1 MTKVSRS
8 SAADAARALQSKQA
22 ASSAGLIYVSDT
34 EPGIA
39 RRRAGKGFGYRM
51 PDGSPVRD
59 APTLQRIR
67 QLAIPPAYTEVW
79 ICTKANGHLQA
90 TGRDARRRK
99 QYRYHADW
107 AQVRGDGKFERIMA
121 FGQALPR
128 LRRRLRRDLAL
139 PGYPRDKVLAM
150 VVALMA
156 ETLVR
161 VGNAEYARSNR
172 SYGLTTLR
180 NRHLEFVK
188 GGRARLKFRGKGGQ
202 DHDIEVDDAHLVKL
216 IRGCQQL
223 PGQAL
228 FQYRDDAGQLQPVDS
243 GEVNDYLREA
253 MGESFTAKDFRT
265 WGGTRAALQ
274 RLAQLPLPE
283 PSSERALTL
292 AQNAVIR
299 EVADALGNTPA
310 VCRKAYIDPCV
321 FDGWRC
327 GALGGLCEQVRGE
340 RQWDLATLKYLAQ
353 ARKTSRKAA
362 KAAGKKVP
370 GARAAGSRSAAKPTA
385 AARPRRAAGGASA
398 RKAVARPRKRA

>member
-1 MTKVSRS
+1 MSNASRT
-8 SAADAARALQSKQA
+8 ATTTEAARALQARQA
-22 ASSAGLIYVSDT
+22 ARRAGLVYVSDE

-39 RRRAGKGFGYRM
+39 RRRAGTGFGYRL
-51 PDGSPVRD
+51 PDGSAVRD
-59 APTLQRIR
+59 AQTLQRIR

-79 ICTKANGHLQA
+79 ICTKPNGHVQA

-107 AQVRGDGKFERIMA
+107 AQLRGDGKFERIIA

-128 LRRRLRRDLAL
+128 LRRRLRRDMAL

-180 NRHLEFVK
+180 NRHLAFVK

-202 DHDIEVDDAHLVKL
+202 EHDIEVDDAHLVKL

-228 FQYRDDAGQLQPVDS
+228 FQYRDDDGQLQPVDL

-327 GALGGLCEQVRGE
+327 GDLHGLSETVRGE
-340 RQWDLATLKYLAQ
+340 RQWDLATLRYLA
-353 ARKTSRKAA
+353 R
-362 KAAGKKVP
+362 
-370 GARAAGSRSAAKPTA
+370 ARAATRKTAKTAKATTSRQAVATVAVGKAPKSASPRRPGRRAP
-385 AARPRRAAGGASA
+385 AARERS
-398 RKAVARPRKRA
+398 

>member
-1 MTKVSRS
+1 MSNASRTT
-8 SAADAARALQSKQA
+8 ATTEAARALQARQA
-22 ASSAGLIYVSDT
+22 ARSAGLVYVSDE

-39 RRRAGKGFGYRM
+39 RRRAGTGFGYRL
-51 PDGSPVRD
+51 PDGSAVRD
-59 APTLQRIR
+59 AQTLQRIR

-79 ICTKANGHLQA
+79 ICTKPNGHVQA

-107 AQVRGDGKFERIMA
+107 AQLRGDGKFERIIA

-180 NRHLEFVK
+180 NRHLAFVK

-202 DHDIEVDDAHLVKL
+202 EHDIEVDDAHLVKL

-228 FQYRDDAGQLQPVDS
+228 FQYRDDDGQLQPVDS

-327 GALGGLCEQVRGE
+327 GDLHGLSETVRGE
-340 RQWDLATLKYLAQ
+340 RQWDLATLRYLA
-353 ARKTSRKAA
+353 R
-362 KAAGKKVP
+362 
-370 GARAAGSRSAAKPTA
+370 ARAATRKTAKTAKATTSRQAGATVAVGKAPRSASPRRPGRRAP
-385 AARPRRAAGGASA
+385 AARERS
-398 RKAVARPRKRA
+398 

>member
-1 MTKVSRS
+1 MSNASRTT
-8 SAADAARALQSKQA
+8 AATEAARALQARQA
-22 ASSAGLIYVSDT
+22 AYSAGLVYVSDE

-39 RRRAGKGFGYRM
+39 RRRAGTGFGYRL
-51 PDGSPVRD
+51 PDGSAVRD
-59 APTLQRIR
+59 AQTLQRIR

-79 ICTKANGHLQA
+79 ICTKPNGHVQA

-107 AQVRGDGKFERIMA
+107 AQLRGDGKFERIIA

-202 DHDIEVDDAHLVKL
+202 EHDIEVDDAHLVKL

-228 FQYRDDAGQLQPVDS
+228 FQYRDDDGQLQPVDS

-283 PSSERALTL
+283 PGSERALKL

-321 FDGWRC
+321 FEGWRC
-327 GALGGLCEQVRGE
+327 GDLHGMCERVRGE
-340 RQWDLATLKYLAQ
+340 RQWDLATLKYLA
-353 ARKTSRKAA
+353 R
-362 KAAGKKVP
+362 
-370 GARAAGSRSAAKPTA
+370 ARAATRKSVKTAKATTSRQAGPAVAMAKAPKSASPRRPGRRAP
-385 AARPRRAAGGASA
+385 AARPRS
-398 RKAVARPRKRA
+398 

>member
-1 MTKVSRS
+1 MSNASRTT
-8 SAADAARALQSKQA
+8 AATEAARALQARQA
-22 ASSAGLIYVSDT
+22 AHSAGLVYVSDE

-39 RRRAGKGFGYRM
+39 RRRAGTGFGYRL
-51 PDGSPVRD
+51 PGGSAVRD
-59 APTLQRIR
+59 AQTLQRIR

-79 ICTKANGHLQA
+79 ICTKPNGHVQA

-107 AQVRGDGKFERIMA
+107 AQVRGDGKFERIIA

-180 NRHLEFVK
+180 NRHLEFVN

-202 DHDIEVDDAHLVKL
+202 EHDIEIDDAHLVKL

-228 FQYRDDAGQLQPVDS
+228 FQYRDDDGQLQPVDS
-243 GEVNDYLREA
+243 GEVNEYLREA

-283 PSSERALTL
+283 PSSERALKL

-321 FDGWRC
+321 FEGWRC
-327 GALGGLCEQVRGE
+327 GDLHGMCERVRGE
-340 RQWDLATLKYLAQ
+340 RQWDLATLKYLA
-353 ARKTSRKAA
+353 R
-362 KAAGKKVP
+362 
-370 GARAAGSRSAAKPTA
+370 ARAATRKSVKTAKATTSRQAGPAVAMAKAPKSASPRRPGRRAP
-385 AARPRRAAGGASA
+385 AARPRS
-398 RKAVARPRKRA
+398 

>member
-1 MTKVSRS
+1 MTKASRS
-8 SAADAARALQSKQA
+8 TDAAEAARALQARQA
-22 ASSAGLIYVSDT
+22 ASSAGLVYVSDH
-34 EPGIA
+34 EPGIT

-59 APTLQRIR
+59 AQTLQRIR

-79 ICTKANGHLQA
+79 ICTKANGHVQA

-180 NRHLEFVK
+180 NRHMEFVK

-202 DHDIEVDDAHLVKL
+202 EHDIEVDDVQLVKL

-228 FQYRDDAGQLQPVDS
+228 FQYRDDDGTLQPVDS

-283 PSSERALTL
+283 PSSERALKL

-327 GALGGLCEQVRGE
+327 GDLHGLCERVRGE
-340 RQWDLATLKYLAQ
+340 RQWDLVTLKYLAQ
-353 ARKTSRKAA
+353 ARAATRKAA
-362 KAAGKKVP
+362 KAAKGTGKAKARSKAAGTVATSATP
-370 GARAAGSRSAAKPTA
+370 RRVGRRAAPGE
-385 AARPRRAAGGASA
+385 AARPRR
-398 RKAVARPRKRA
+398 RA

>member
-1 MTKVSRS
+1 MSNASRTT
-8 SAADAARALQSKQA
+8 AATEAARALQPRQA
-22 ASSAGLIYVSDT
+22 ARSAGLVYVSDE

-39 RRRAGKGFGYRM
+39 RRRAGTGFGYRL
-51 PDGSPVRD
+51 PDGRPVRD
-59 APTLQRIR
+59 AQTLQRIR

-79 ICTKANGHLQA
+79 ICTKPNGHVQA

-99 QYRYHADW
+99 QYRYHTDW
-107 AQVRGDGKFERIMA
+107 AQLRGDGKFERIIA

-180 NRHLEFVK
+180 NRHLEFVN

-202 DHDIEVDDAHLVKL
+202 EHDIEVDDAHLVKL

-228 FQYRDDAGQLQPVDS
+228 FQYRDDDGQLQPVDS

-283 PSSERALTL
+283 PSSERALKL

-321 FDGWRC
+321 FDGWR
-327 GALGGLCEQVRGE
+327 GGELHGLCERVRGE
-340 RQWDLATLKYLAQ
+340 RQWDLVTLNYLAQ
-353 ARKTSRKAA
+353 ARAATRKAA
-362 KAAGKKVP
+362 KTVGAKK
-370 GARAAGSRSAAKPTA
+370 AGSKAADAKPAKSIAPRRAGGSAAKN
-385 AARPRRAAGGASA
+385 AARPRGRAG
-398 RKAVARPRKRA
+398 